1 MYVRGVTRAASGS
14 GAALLCVGMAKR
26 RREMDQPCEYLGAG
40 GEWPDGPF
48 KQDAPVELQFYAGVA
63 KRLIDACAAAKADE
77 GKEIADIASD
87 AQLGVA
93 TVYNILQGRS
103 WCELLTIHRLE
114 KALNRRLWHHD
125 HIEEPH

>member
-1 MYVRGVTRAASGS
+1 
-14 GAALLCVGMAKR
+14 MAKR
-26 RREMDQPCEYLGAG
+26 RRELDQPCEYLDRY

-48 KQDAPVELQFYAGVA
+48 EEDAPAELQFYAGVA
-63 KRLIDACAAAKADE
+63 RRLRDACAAAKAEE

-87 AQLGVA
+87 AQLGAA

-114 KALNRRLWHHD
+114 KALNKPLWHHD
-125 HIEEPH
+125 HIEETR